1 MRFVL
6 LDRENVAAPRRFATK
21 AAAGAALLTIA
32 VRHYVVKRKPLPS
45 LVYES
50 AGKRLIPFGL
60 YVARDGHGL
69 ELVGSF
75 YARNREVALK
85 YLLAAAAG
93 RSWPDTPA
101 AMFHVVELTAAEQ
114 RHYSGAA

>member
-6 LDRENVAAPRRFATK
+6 LDRENLAAPRRFATK

-32 VRHYVVKRKPLPS
+32 VKHYVVKRKPLPS
-45 LVYES
+45 LVYEQQ
-50 AGKRLIPFGL
+50 GKRIIPFGL
-60 YVARDGHGL
+60 YVAREGRTL
-69 ELVGSF
+69 ECVGSF
-75 YARNREVALK
+75 YARNREPALK

-93 RSWPDTPA
+93 RSWPGTPA

-114 RHYSGAA
+114 RHYDRA